1 MHAGGRLYYIPA
13 HLINDIA
20 LLTWF
25 KMIFVDF
32 ATKKLAK
39 RHFCVVD
46 GLIFARF

>member
-1 MHAGGRLYYIPA
+1 MHTACRLYYIYA
-13 HLINDIA
+13 DLINDIT

-39 RHFCVVD
+39 RHFFVVAR
-46 GLIFARF
+46 LIF